1 MSSPSRSQTVLV
13 VDDDHQLL
21 DLARAILQDAG
32 FRVIT
37 AEDGAQ
43 ALKIAVEYQDPI
55 RLLLTDIVLPEM
67 SGRKLAQCI
76 GPLHPEMKILF
87 MSGYGDNIV
96 HREEYGDSLLSKPF
110 DQAQLLEK
118 IRSVVPASSHSVM

>member
-13 VDDDHQLL
+13 VDDDRQLL
-21 DLARAILQDAG
+21 DLVRAILQDAG

-67 SGRKLAQCI
+67 SGRKLAQCM

-87 MSGYGDNIV
+87 MSGYGDHIV
-96 HREEYGDSLLSKPF
+96 HREEYGESLLSKPF
-110 DQAQLLEK
+110 DPVGLLDK
-118 IRSVVPASSHSVM
+118 IRTAIPAGNPSVV